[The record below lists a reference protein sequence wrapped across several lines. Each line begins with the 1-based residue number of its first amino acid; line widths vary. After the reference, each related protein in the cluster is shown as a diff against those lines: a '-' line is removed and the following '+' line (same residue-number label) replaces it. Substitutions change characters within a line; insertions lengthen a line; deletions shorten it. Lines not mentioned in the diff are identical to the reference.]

1 MNKLF
6 SVLIILYL
14 IQSITS
20 DCYKSSAS
28 SVSECSN
35 SKTDDVYCC
44 LVEFR
49 TNKDATYKKVCVP
62 VIKDDIEDGKFEETI
77 GNIEGGNYTA
87 SSWSEEI
94 LANFRDYSSIS
105 EFDCKGKYFT
115 ENMMMITLVL
125 IFILI

>member
-1 MNKLF
+1 MNKLL
-6 SVLIILYL
+6 SILIILYL

>member
-1 MNKLF
+1 MNKLL

-94 LANFRDYSSIS
+94 LENFRDYSSIS

>member
-1 MNKLF
+1 MNKLL

-20 DCYKSSAS
+20 DCYKSNAS

-94 LANFRDYSSIS
+94 LENFRDYSSIS

>member
-1 MNKLF
+1 MNKLL
-6 SVLIILYL
+6 SDLIILYL

>member
-1 MNKLF
+1 MNKLL

-87 SSWSEEI
+87 SNWSEEI

>member
-1 MNKLF
+1 MNKLL

-28 SVSECSN
+28 SVNECSN

-125 IFILI
+125 IYILI

>member
-1 MNKLF
+1 MNKLL

-62 VIKDDIEDGKFEETI
+62 VIKDDIKDGKFEETI

-94 LANFRDYSSIS
+94 LENFRDYSSIS